1 MDDGTVLR
9 PLATPEDR
17 AACQELQRETWGREF
32 SELVPGSLLQISQK
46 VGGVAAGAFAPGGEL
61 LGFVFGLT
69 GVRGG
74 RLVHWSHMLAVRPE
88 ARDLGLGRR
97 LKLYQRELLLPLG
110 VETVLWTFDPLE
122 ARNAHLNLMRLGAE
136 VEEYVEEMYAGEME
150 SELAR
155 GLGTDRFVLAW
166 RIAGE
171 RVARALDVGGKTEGE
186 AGGGGLAGEAERF
199 RDAPV
204 VNPDGDLPAGFEH
217 RLAGPPRLRV
227 EVPATIQ
234 ALKAER
240 PEEARAWRLGT
251 RRALEGGLAHG
262 YRVAAFLRDD
272 AGRCFYCLEMT

>member
-9 PLATPEDR
+9 PLATTEDR

-46 VGGVAAGAFAPGGEL
+46 VGGVAAGAFSPEGAL

-74 RLVHWSHMLAVRPE
+74 RLVHWSHMLAVRPD

-110 VETVLWTFDPLE
+110 VETVLWSYDPLE
-122 ARNAHLNLMRLGAE
+122 ARNANLNLMRLGAE
-136 VEEYVEEMYAGEME
+136 VEEYVEEMYAGEMA
-150 SELAR
+150 SDLSR
-155 GLGTDRFVLAW
+155 GLGTDRFILAW
-166 RIAGE
+166 QIAGE
-171 RVARALDVGGKTEGE
+171 RVARALE
-186 AGGGGLAGEAERF
+186 GGLAGEAERF
-199 RDAPV
+199 GDAPV
-204 VNPDGDLPAGFEH
+204 LNPDGALPPAEPGAPDSRLPA
-217 RLAGPPRLRV
+217 RLPARLRV

-240 PEEARAWRLGT
+240 PDEALAWRLGT
-251 RRALEGGLAHG
+251 RRALQGALARG
-262 YRVAAFLRDD
+262 YRVAAFLRDGE
-272 AGRCFYCLEMT
+272 GRCFYCIETSRG

>member
-9 PLATPEDR
+9 PLATREDR
-17 AACQELQRETWGREF
+17 AACQELQLDTWGRPF

-46 VGGVAAGAFAPGGEL
+46 VGGVAAGAFAPDGAL

-69 GVRGG
+69 GVRAG
-74 RLVHWSHMLAVRPE
+74 RLVHWSHMLAVRPD

-110 VETVLWTFDPLE
+110 VETVLWTYDPLE

-166 RIAGE
+166 QIGSE
-171 RVARALDVGGKTEGE
+171 RVARALET
-186 AGGGGLAGEAERF
+186 GGLEAEAERF
-199 RDAPV
+199 GDAPV
-204 VNPDGDLPAGFEH
+204 LNPDGALPPAELAAPDVRLPA
-217 RLAGPPRLRV
+217 RLPARLRV

-251 RRALEGGLAHG
+251 RRALEGALARG
-262 YRVAAFLRDD
+262 YRVAAFLRDGE
-272 AGRCFYCLEMT
+272 GRCFYCIETSRE

>member
-46 VGGVAAGAFAPGGEL
+46 VGGVAAGAFAADGAL

-74 RLVHWSHMLAVRPE
+74 RLVHWLHMLAIRPD
-88 ARDLGLGRR
+88 ARDRGLGRR
-97 LKLYQRELLLPLG
+97 LMLYNRELLLPLG
-110 VETVLWTFDPLE
+110 VEAVLWTFDPLE
-122 ARNAHLNLMRLGAE
+122 ARNAHLYLTRLGAE
-136 VEEYVEEMYAGEME
+136 VEEYVEEMYAGDLE

-166 RIAGE
+166 QITSE
-171 RVARALDVGGKTEGE
+171 RVERALAGGLEGE
-186 AGGGGLAGEAERF
+186 TERF
-199 RDAPV
+199 AGAPV
-204 VNPDGDLPAGFEH
+204 LNPDGALPPAELAAPGARLPA
-217 RLAGPPRLRV
+217 RLRV

-240 PEEARAWRLGT
+240 PDEARAWRLGS
-251 RRALEGGLAHG
+251 RRALEGALARG
-262 YRVAAFLRDD
+262 YRVAAFLRDGE
-272 AGRCFYCLEMT
+272 GRCFYCIETSRE

>member
-9 PLATPEDR
+9 PLSTPEDR
-17 AACQELQRETWGREF
+17 AACQELQRETWGRPF
-32 SELVPGSLLQISQK
+32 SELVPGSLLQVAQK
-46 VGGVAAGAFAPGGEL
+46 VGGVAAGAFGPDGAL

-69 GVRGG
+69 GVRAG
-74 RLVHWSHMLAVRPE
+74 RLVHWSHMLAVHPG

-110 VETVLWTFDPLE
+110 VEAVLWTYDPLE

-155 GLGTDRFVLAW
+155 GIGTDRFVLAW
-166 RIAGE
+166 RIGGE
-171 RVARALDVGGKTEGE
+171 RVARAL
-186 AGGGGLAGEAERF
+186 AGDGRGLAGEAERF

-204 VNPDGDLPAGFEH
+204 LNPEGALPAH
-217 RLAGPPRLRV
+217 LDRRLAGAGRLRV

-234 ALKAER
+234 SLKAER

-251 RRALEGGLAHG
+251 RRALAEALSHG
-262 YRVAAFLRDD
+262 YRVAAFLRAGD
-272 AGRCFYCLEMT
+272 GRCYYCLETP